1 MAHKGFRKVGQVV
14 EKPDAEMIQL
24 LKASASN
31 DPRVAFD
38 AQRQILEQ
46 AQAALREGILDGDI
60 VGQYGI
66 FVPQDM
72 TGGEPLEWPL
82 DFVVPGTESEYAA
95 YTIPGMGYIPEKH
108 IEGDYVTIPTYDVG
122 AAIDFALKFARNGRW
137 DVVAR
142 ALQVLELMFVKKSN
156 LDAWKCLI
164 AAAVDRNVLVTDSLA
179 PASYLTKRLISLM
192 KTQMQRSGGGNLSSL
207 NPMKLTDA
215 FTSPE
220 NIDDARTW
228 DLTQIDDVTRRL
240 IYTSE
245 DGLVNLFGVD
255 VHPLNELGASQA
267 FQTFYESIGG
277 TYGASDTELVI
288 GLDLQ
293 PESVGTFVNPVRQE
307 LEIFPDEALHRQRRQ
322 GYYGWREHGFGVL
335 DNRRVI
341 LGSN

>member
-1 MAHKGFRKVGQVV
+1 MAKGYRKVGQVV
-14 EKPDAEMIQL
+14 EKPDPEMVAL
-24 LKASASN
+24 LKTSASN
-31 DPRVAFD
+31 DERVAIE
-38 AQRQILEQ
+38 AQRKILEE

-72 TGGEPLEWPL
+72 TDGQPLEWPL

-95 YTIPGMGYIPEKH
+95 YTVPGMGYIPEKH

-122 AAIDFALKFARNGRW
+122 AAIDFALKFAKNGRW

-156 LDAWKCLI
+156 LDAWKCLV
-164 AAAVDRNVLVTDSLA
+164 AAAVDRNVLVTDTLA
-179 PASYLTKRLISLM
+179 PAGYLTKRLISLM

-207 NPMKLTDA
+207 NPIQLTDV

-220 NIDDARTW
+220 NIEDARSW

-240 IYTSE
+240 IFNSPN
-245 DGLVNLFGVD
+245 GLVNLFGVD
-255 VHPLNELGASQA
+255 VHPLMELGPAQT

-277 TYGASDTELVI
+277 TYGSSDTELVI

-293 PESVGTFVNPVRQE
+293 ADSVGTFVNPIRQE
-307 LEIFPDEALHRQRRQ
+307 LEIFPDPVLHRQRRQ

-335 DNRRVI
+335 DNRRVM